1 MSYKRHRATKSVV
14 MKSIKTS
21 SSGGTGAEQCL
32 NKSAFP
38 EIDGHILNLVKPKGG
53 YIRKVT
59 PSPCGWYLTYE
70 LANFRQC
77 NNIGRAHKSNNVKFV
92 VDLKA
97 NKFCQPCH
105 DSNCKDFR
113 SNFWDLPDHCALP
126 WQELFDDENKTKTA
140 GSDDAD
146 ATSVSAAGKYSVEE
160 VDHQNSLW
168 NSFANEKTRQ
178 EEEEIDALLLEAEEE
193 SAMDQ
198 FLLQAV
204 DENEEQ
210 SDKDDLFLLH
220 AAQYLP

>member
-38 EIDGHILNLVKPKGG
+38 EIDGHIMNLVKSKGG

-70 LANFRQC
+70 LANYRQC
-77 NNIGRAHKSNNVKFV
+77 YNIGRAHKSNNVKFV

-97 NKFCQPCH
+97 NKFCQTCH
-105 DSNCKDFR
+105 DTNCIDFR

-126 WQELFDDENKTKTA
+126 WQELFDDENETTISA
-140 GSDDAD
+140 DEAD
-146 ATSVSAAGKYSVEE
+146 AASAAATGKGEE
-160 VDHQNSLW
+160 QVDHQNSLW

-178 EEEEIDALLLEAEEE
+178 
-193 SAMDQ
+193 
-198 FLLQAV
+198 
-204 DENEEQ
+204 
-210 SDKDDLFLLH
+210 
-220 AAQYLP
+220 